1 MGTFS
6 KSKEMILSLFLPT
19 RVTSG
24 QCIHNLTIL
33 CQTVIIILGK
43 LKKKSDI
50 LIFCTGFAVTVT
62 LTSFLE

>member
-1 MGTFS
+1 MDTFS

-19 RVTSG
+19 QAMSG

-33 CQTVIIILGK
+33 CQIVIIILGK
-43 LKKKSDI
+43 LQNSDI
-50 LIFCTGFAVTVT
+50 LNFCTGYGVTVT